1 MAFREIIFL
10 KGISKLR
17 PAFSSLYQIL
27 DPAELVLRVQNNK
40 TMAVEIIRLFSFL
53 CDVDLYRN
61 RGSNHLSITCF
72 CQFSRRFLF
81 RKIALLANM
90 R

>member
-10 KGISKLR
+10 KSISRLR

-53 CDVDLYRN
+53 YDVDLYRN
-61 RGSNHLSITCF
+61 RGSNHLSVTCF

-81 RKIALLANM
+81 MKIALLANM